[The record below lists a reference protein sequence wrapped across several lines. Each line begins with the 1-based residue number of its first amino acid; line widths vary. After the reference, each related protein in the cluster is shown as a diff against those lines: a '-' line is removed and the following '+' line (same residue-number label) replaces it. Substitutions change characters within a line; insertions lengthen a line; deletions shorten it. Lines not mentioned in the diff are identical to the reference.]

1 VTTVN
6 GQPPRRSRPVRRVLV
21 ILAVVLVVC
30 CAGAAATGFGLYR
43 WYRAEAG
50 PAQAV
55 AEEYL
60 RDLESGRP
68 AAAYALTCPDF
79 RAHIDQNT
87 FVQVQNTTPQP
98 RSHRVVDRSVATV
111 NGRRT
116 ALITMELTGTN
127 GSRSRE
133 SIPLEA
139 TGGTWYVCSEQPV
152 P

>member
-6 GQPPRRSRPVRRVLV
+6 GQPPRRSSPVRRVLV

-30 CAGAAATGFGLYR
+30 CAGAAAAGFGLYR
-43 WYRAEAG
+43 WYRSEAG

-55 AEEYL
+55 ADEYL

-68 AAAYALTCPDF
+68 SAAYALTCPDF
-79 RAHIDQNT
+79 RSHIDENT
-87 FVQVQNTTPQP
+87 FVRVQTATPQP
-98 RSHRVVDRSVATV
+98 RAHRVVATSVATV

-116 ALITMELTGTN
+116 ALITMELTATN
-127 GSRSRE
+127 GSRSRA

-139 TGGTWYVCSEQPV
+139 TGATWYVCSEQPV